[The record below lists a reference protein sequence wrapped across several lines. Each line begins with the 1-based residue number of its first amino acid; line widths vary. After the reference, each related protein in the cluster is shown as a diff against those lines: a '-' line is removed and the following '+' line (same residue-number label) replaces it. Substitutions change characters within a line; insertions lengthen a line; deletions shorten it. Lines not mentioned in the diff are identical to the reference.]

1 MFQLQRSWTGSLIA
15 CLLGAALI
23 ASSFNLFLIP
33 HQLLSGGIS
42 GVSMLVGYFT
52 DWNISLLFLIFNAPL
67 LIWGLLTLGR
77 KFIILSVVS
86 VVLTTWFMQLIP
98 LMTVSKDLI
107 ISSVAGGVL
116 VGLGTGISMRV
127 GGSTG
132 GFDIIASILTR
143 KRDFSLGTSLFGLN
157 GIVIVALGLFKNNW
171 DLALYSMLSMFIT
184 GKVIDTIH
192 IRHLKVTVFIVTK
205 KKDLL
210 LKKMQKLKRG
220 VTVIDTEGAYTKEA
234 QHMLMTVTTRYELNE
249 LQNLV
254 RQWDP
259 QAFVN
264 ITETVGIM
272 GLFRR
277 SDRNEPG
284 N

>member
-15 CLLGAALI
+15 CLLGSALI

-98 LMTVSKDLI
+98 TMTVSKDLI
-107 ISSVAGGVL
+107 MSSVAGGVL
-116 VGLGTGISMRV
+116 VGIGTGISMRV

-143 KRDFSLGTSLFGLN
+143 KRDFSLGTFLFGLN
-157 GIVIVALGLFKNNW
+157 GIVIVALGFFKNNW

-192 IRHLKVTVFIVTK
+192 IRHLKVTVFIITK

-220 VTVIDTEGAYTKEA
+220 VTVIDTEGAYTKEP

-264 ITETVGIM
+264 ITETVGVM

-277 SDRNEPG
+277 SDRSEQG

>member
-1 MFQLQRSWTGSLIA
+1 MFQLQRSWIGSLIA
-15 CLLGAALI
+15 CLLGSALI

-98 LMTVSKDLI
+98 TMTVSKDLI
-107 ISSVAGGVL
+107 MSSVAGGVL
-116 VGLGTGISMRV
+116 VGIGTGISMRV

-157 GIVIVALGLFKNNW
+157 GIVIVALGFFKNNW

-184 GKVIDTIH
+184 GKIIDTIH
-192 IRHLKVTVFIVTK
+192 IRHLKVTVFIITK

-220 VTVIDTEGAYTKEA
+220 VTVIDTEGAYTKEP

-264 ITETVGIM
+264 ITETVGVM

-277 SDRNEPG
+277 SDRSEQG

>member
-15 CLLGAALI
+15 CLLGSALI

-77 KFIILSVVS
+77 KFIFLSVVS
-86 VVLTTWFMQLIP
+86 VILTTWFMQLIP

-107 ISSVAGGVL
+107 MSSVAGGVL
-116 VGLGTGISMRV
+116 VGIGTGISMRV

-143 KRDFSLGTSLFGLN
+143 KRDFSLGTFLFGLN
-157 GIVIVALGLFKNNW
+157 GIVIVALGFFKNNW

-192 IRHLKVTVFIVTK
+192 IRHLKVTVFIITK

-220 VTVIDTEGAYTKEA
+220 VTVIDTEGAYTKEP

-264 ITETVGIM
+264 ITETVGVM

-277 SDRNEPG
+277 TDRSEPG

>member
-86 VVLTTWFMQLIP
+86 VILTTWFMQLIP

-192 IRHLKVTVFIVTK
+192 IRHLKVTVFIITK

-220 VTVIDTEGAYTKEA
+220 VTVIDTEGAYTKEP

-264 ITETVGIM
+264 ITETVGVM

-277 SDRNEPG
+277 SDRSEPG

>member
-1 MFQLQRSWTGSLIA
+1 MFQLQRSWTGSFIA
-15 CLLGAALI
+15 CLLGSALI

-98 LMTVSKDLI
+98 SMTVSKDLI
-107 ISSVAGGVL
+107 MSSVAGGVL
-116 VGLGTGISMRV
+116 VGIGTGISMRV

-143 KRDFSLGTSLFGLN
+143 KRDFSLGTFLFGLN
-157 GIVIVALGLFKNNW
+157 GIVIVALGFFKNNW

-184 GKVIDTIH
+184 GKIIDTIH
-192 IRHLKVTVFIVTK
+192 IRHLKVTVFIITK

-220 VTVIDTEGAYTKEA
+220 VTVIDTEGAYTKEP

-264 ITETVGIM
+264 ITETVGVM

-277 SDRNEPG
+277 SDRSEPG

>member
-1 MFQLQRSWTGSLIA
+1 MLHFQRSLFGSVLSVV
-15 CLLGAALI
+15 LGSALVAA
-23 ASSFNLFLIP
+23 SFNLFLIP

-42 GVSMLVGYFT
+42 GISMIIGYFT
-52 DWNISLLFLIFNAPL
+52 NWSISLLFLVFNLPL
-67 LIWGLLTLGR
+67 LIWGLLTIGR

-86 VVLTTWFMQLIP
+86 VILTTWFMQLIP
-98 LMTVSKDLI
+98 TLSVSQDLI
-107 ISSVAGGVL
+107 MSSVTGGVL
-116 VGLGTGISMRV
+116 IGIGTGLSMRA

-132 GFDIIASILTR
+132 GFDIIASIITR
-143 KRDFSLGTSLFGLN
+143 KRDFSLGTFLFAIN
-157 GIVIVALGLFKNNW
+157 GFVILALGYFKNNW

-184 GKVIDTIH
+184 GKIIDTIH

-210 LKKMQKLKRG
+210 LKKMHRLHRG
-220 VTVIDTEGAYTKEA
+220 VTVIETEGAYTKQS
-234 QHMLMTVTTRYELNE
+234 QHMLMTVTTRYELND
-249 LQNLV
+249 LQSLV

-264 ITETVGIM
+264 ITETVGVM

-277 SDRNEPG
+277 TDK
-284 N
+284 